1 MHRSERTGSTA
12 HPLEIS
18 DIRGWDVI
26 SADAVRVGR
35 VHDVVQDGQ
44 YLDVELVPTLPGSPH
59 PNQTLNPRATT
70 LTDPDP
76 TVAETEISSQYNAG
90 SRQHAG
96 AMPGAVPRD
105 SPRDTPAPEE
115 LTDGEGPRVLIP
127 AGHVRLREGEDRVFL
142 ETLRSQEI
150 AELPRT
156 PRATSRAN

>member
-35 VHDVVQDGQ
+35 VHDVLQDGR

-59 PNQTLNPRATT
+59 PNETLNPKAST

-76 TVAETEISSQYNAG
+76 TVAETKINEHYNAG
-90 SRQHAG
+90 ARQHAG
-96 AMPGAVPRD
+96 AMPGAAPRD
-105 SPRDTPAPEE
+105 SPRDAPAPEE
-115 LTDGEGPRVLIP
+115 LTDGEGPHVRIP
-127 AGHVRLREGEDRVFL
+127 ADHVRLREGENRVFL

-156 PRATSRAN
+156 SRTN

>member
-1 MHRSERTGSTA
+1 MREDSRRAGATE
-12 HPLEIS
+12 HPLDLS

-35 VHDVVQDGQ
+35 VHDLVQDGR
-44 YLDVELVPTLPGSPH
+44 YLVVELVPTLLGSPH
-59 PNQTLNPRATT
+59 SNETLNPKATR

-76 TVAETEISSQYNAG
+76 TVAETKLSSQYNAG
-90 SRQHAG
+90 ARQHAG

-105 SPRDTPAPEE
+105 SPRDVPAPEE
-115 LTDGEGPRVLIP
+115 LTGGEGPHVLIP
-127 AGHVRLREGEDRVFL
+127 ADHIRLREGEDRVFL

-156 PRATSRAN
+156 TRAD